1 VNFIDFGT
9 EKPNYYEHYMIE
21 WRTGALFPSPFG
33 MGQDID
39 FIAGLFA
46 STS

>member
-1 VNFIDFGT
+1 
-9 EKPNYYEHYMIE
+9 
-21 WRTGALFPSPFG
+21 LFPSPFG